1 MDYKSTLNMPHTQFE
16 MKANLNTKEPKIQ
29 QFWAENN
36 IYQQLLA
43 KNQQYPTFVLH
54 DGPPYANGSIHIGH
68 ALNKILKDIIITYKN
83 MNKFYAPFIA
93 GWDTHGL
100 PIEVALAKK
109 TKLANDSVSKRRDQ
123 CKEYAL
129 EQIAV
134 QKAQFQRLGLLT
146 NFKNNYLT
154 LDHQF
159 EIDQLH
165 LFKTLLEKG
174 YIYQDFKPVFWSWS
188 SQSALA
194 ESEIEYA
201 ERISDA
207 IYVKL
212 MLKDDL
218 LFNNIPTAL
227 VIWTTTPWTLPA
239 NLAVA
244 INPEISYA
252 LVKTDDTQLV
262 IATNLLDSFAKKVGL
277 VNYSIISELKPK
289 DLEKKVYISPINHKD
304 GIIILDDY
312 VSAEDGTGLV
322 HNAPGFGLEDYYAC
336 KKYGI
341 DALVNI
347 DNYGK
352 FNALVNDKE
361 LENIF
366 YEDANPIIIQR
377 LRDNNLILHHEKITH
392 SVAHDWRTKKPV
404 MYRATKQ
411 WFVSVENALDAI
423 LRTLDQ
429 DVQSTSLKGI
439 ERMREMVI
447 NRKEWCISRQRV
459 WGVPIPMI
467 FDQEH
472 NAINDPELV
481 AHIINVLDQKG
492 VNAWFELDVKE
503 FLTNKYLNI
512 DQAYYKEKDIMDVWF
527 DSGSS
532 YSILK
537 NNNLPYPADLYLEG
551 QDQYRGWFNS
561 SIITG
566 TILNNK
572 APYKFLVAHGMVLD
586 GEGMKMSKSKG
597 NVVDPLSVCNDY
609 GADVLRIWIANSDY
623 SSDIRISDDI
633 LKQNAEI
640 YRRIRNTLF
649 KYSLSIL
656 NDFDPNIHYTTQVRE
671 EDLYVLKQFK
681 ELMQQVK
688 QAYETYNFI
697 DVIRLFNKFI
707 LELSAWYFENIK
719 DDLYCLDIND
729 NSRRQI
735 QSTVYFILKHS
746 LIALTP
752 IIPHTTEEAY
762 SFLVGDKLA
771 SIKLEEFLTDQQ
783 FEFIGDTSHMEAFF
797 AIKDVVFNQL
807 EKARQQNLIKKN
819 NEALVTLTKDMINDK
834 YLINNPELLKKWF
847 NVAKVEFGDRLN
859 VSNANFKKCL
869 RCWNHYPDEEMYNDE
884 ISSRCQKII
893 ENKK

>member
-1 MDYKSTLNMPHTQFE
+1 MDYKSTLNMPFTEFE

-29 QFWAENN
+29 QFWDDHK
-36 IYQQLLA
+36 IYEQLLA
-43 KNQQYPTFVLH
+43 KNKNYPTFVLH

-68 ALNKILKDIIITYKN
+68 ALNKILKDIIVTYKN
-83 MNKFYAPFIA
+83 MNRFYAPFIA

-129 EQIAV
+129 EQIAI
-134 QKAQFQRLGLLT
+134 QKGQFQRLGLLT
-146 NFKNNYLT
+146 DFKTNYYT

-159 EIDQLH
+159 EIDQLN

-201 ERISDA
+201 ERTSDA
-207 IYVKL
+207 IFVKL
-212 MLKDDL
+212 MLKDDA
-218 LFNNIPTAL
+218 LFNNQNTSL

-244 INPEISYA
+244 INPNISYS
-252 LVKTDDTQLV
+252 LIKTDSSQLI
-262 IATNLLDSFAKKVGL
+262 IATDLVESFTKKVGIE
-277 VNYSIISELKPK
+277 NYSIIKTLDPK
-289 DLEKKVYISPINHKD
+289 ELEKKAYISPINNQECFV
-304 GIIILDDY
+304 ILDDY
-312 VSAEDGTGLV
+312 VSSIDGTGLV

-352 FNALVNDKE
+352 YNSLVNDPE
-361 LENIF
+361 LENMF
-366 YEDANPIIIQR
+366 YEDANPVIIQR
-377 LRDNNLILHHEKITH
+377 LKAKDLIIHHEKITH

-411 WFVSVENALDAI
+411 WFVSVENALEAI
-423 LRTLDQ
+423 LKTLDN
-429 DVQSTSLKGI
+429 DVSSTNSKGI

-467 FDQEH
+467 FDQDY
-472 NAINDPELV
+472 NPINDLELV
-481 AHIINVLDQKG
+481 NHIINVLDQKG

-503 FLTNKYLNI
+503 FLTEKYLNTN
-512 DQAYYKEKDIMDVWF
+512 QTYYKEKDIMDVWF

-537 NNNLPYPADLYLEG
+537 HHNLNYPADLYLEG

-572 APYKFLVAHGMVLD
+572 APYKFLLAHGMVLD

-597 NVVDPLSVCNDY
+597 NVVDPLSVCNVY

-623 SSDIRISDDI
+623 SSDIRISEDI

-649 KYSLSIL
+649 KYSLSVL
-656 NDFDPNIHYTTQVRE
+656 ADFDFKQHYTTNVRQ

-681 ELMQQVK
+681 DLMDQVK
-688 QAYETYNFI
+688 VAYETYNFM
-697 DVIRLFNKFI
+697 DVIRLFNKFV
-707 LELSAWYFENIK
+707 LELSSWYFENIK
-719 DDLYCLDIND
+719 DDLYCLEIN
-729 NSRRQI
+729 NVARRQI

-762 SFLVGDKLA
+762 SFLNADKLE
-771 SIKLEEFLTDQQ
+771 SVKLEEFLVDDDFKFSGDIDQMQ
-783 FEFIGDTSHMEAFF
+783 AFF
-797 AIKDVVFNQL
+797 EIKDVVFNEL
-807 EKARQQNLIKKN
+807 EKARKQNLIKKN
-819 NEALVTLTKDMINDK
+819 NEALVVLSKEMIKDTE
-834 YLINNPELLKKWF
+834 LANNTSLLKKWF
-847 NVAKVEFGDRLN
+847 NVAKVEFGDQLA

-884 ISSRCQKII
+884 VSKRCIEVMQKQ
-893 ENKK
+893 K